1 MSTKVERYDEAIAL
15 NRSGK
20 SAEALEKLEALVKD
34 EPDYALAHSALSVF
48 YGKLDRF
55 EEGVEHAQR
64 VCELEPND
72 PFSFVAKSLI
82 CQKAG
87 KLDEAEEAM
96 AKARQA
102 EFAVQQAMREAE
114 PEEENGG

>member
-1 MSTKVERYDEAIAL
+1 MSTQVERYDEAIAL

-20 SAEALEKLEALVKD
+20 TDEALKKLEALVKD
-34 EPDYALAHSALSVF
+34 EPDYALAHSALSVY
-48 YGKLDRF
+48 YGKLNRF

-72 PFSFVAKSLI
+72 PFSFVAKSMI
-82 CQKAG
+82 CQKAD

-96 AKARQA
+96 AMARQV
-102 EFAVQQAMREAE
+102 EFAAQQTMQEAQS
-114 PEEENGG
+114 EEESGE

>member
-15 NRSGK
+15 NESGK
-20 SAEALEKLEALVKD
+20 SAEALEKLEALLKE

-55 EEGVEHAQR
+55 EDGVEHAQR

-72 PFSFVAKSLI
+72 PFSFVAKSMI

-87 KLDEAEEAM
+87 NLAAAEEAM
-96 AKARQA
+96 AKARQV

-114 PEEENGG
+114 EENGA